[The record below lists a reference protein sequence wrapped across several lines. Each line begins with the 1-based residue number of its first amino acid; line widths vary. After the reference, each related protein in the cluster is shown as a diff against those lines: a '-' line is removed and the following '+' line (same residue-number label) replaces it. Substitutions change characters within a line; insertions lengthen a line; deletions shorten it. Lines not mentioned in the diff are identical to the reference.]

1 METTR
6 TEQAHESTHI
16 THSMDLEEPRDLRG
30 KRPIITMKDGRMEWH
45 SGSKQRVI
53 KYYVVWIAVG
63 LVVGAIIGVV
73 IGVCVRLV
81 GK

>member
-1 METTR
+1 
-6 TEQAHESTHI
+6 
-16 THSMDLEEPRDLRG
+16 
-30 KRPIITMKDGRMEWH
+30 MKDVMAEWH
-45 SGSKQRVI
+45 SGSKRRVI

-73 IGVCVRLV
+73 VGVCMRLV

>member
-1 METTR
+1 
-6 TEQAHESTHI
+6 
-16 THSMDLEEPRDLRG
+16 MDLQEPRDFRG
-30 KRPIITMKDGRMEWH
+30 KRPIVTMKDVMAEWH
-45 SGSKQRVI
+45 SGSKRRVI

-73 IGVCVRLV
+73 VGVCMRLV